1 MYLPGGRLGNM
12 ISSYLMMLWV
22 RLENGYTAYLDAETS
37 AVMKRYFESIDM
49 PVLEERF
56 CDYKYV
62 YLHLKYIK
70 SKKVR
75 S

>member
-22 RLENGYTAYLDAETS
+22 RLENGYTAYLDADTS
-37 AVMKRYFESIDM
+37 VVMKRYFESIDM

-62 YLHLKYIK
+62 
-70 SKKVR
+70 
-75 S
+75 